1 MSNYIN
7 YHSHSHY
14 SNVIVPDSTI
24 SNKDR
29 ANRVLELE
37 QNVLSSVEHGYVGRP
52 IEIIELSKQYN
63 LKPLLGVE
71 TYYVRDRKEKDKT
84 NAHLILLA
92 KNEEGRKE
100 INWALSEGNVSGY
113 YYRARIDDELLF
125 NINPNNVWV
134 TSACLGGIW
143 KYEDADDIVLKM
155 KSYFG
160 LNFFLEVQAH
170 NVEPQKELNQRI
182 VNLSKKHNIKIIAG
196 ADSHMIFPNQ
206 AKDRDDYLLS
216 RGIEYPEEQGWF
228 LDFPSYDEFKN
239 RFEIQGILNKN
250 QIVEALDNTN
260 IFQNVEE
267 YSSII
272 FDNTKIKLPT
282 IYPTK
287 NQEEKDNIFKN
298 MVWNLWSLE
307 KDNVPEEK
315 WNHYEEEIQK
325 EMDIILETG
334 MSDYFLLNYEVVKKG
349 KELGGSITLT
359 GRGSAPSFYITKL
372 LGLTTIDRIS
382 ASVKMF
388 PERFIS
394 KERLLETKSL
404 PDFDFN
410 LGTPEIFAQAQVEIV
425 GEGRSYPM
433 IAFGTTKN
441 LSAWKLYARSAGI
454 DFDTSNHVSEQ
465 LTQFELD
472 YKHAEEDDK
481 ENLNV
486 LDYIDKELH
495 QTFLESRKYIG
506 LVNSLT
512 IHPCGYLLADF
523 DLRKEFG
530 LIKIKTGNV
539 EHICVACDGLF
550 AEQYKLLKN
559 DLLKVAVVDL
569 IYRTYKR
576 IGIKP
581 HPLPELLKIC
591 ENNEKVWNIYKSA
604 CGMGI
609 NQIEQPGTV
618 GRVAKYAP
626 TNISELSAFV
636 AAIRPGFKSNYKQF
650 EAREKFEYGIP
661 TLDKLIQTD
670 EFPQSYMLY
679 QENAMS
685 VMAYAK
691 IPMYETY
698 EIIKN
703 IAKKRYAKVIK
714 YKEQFTGGMKEKL
727 IEEKVSMRDS
737 EETASMTWQ
746 IIEDSSRYSFN
757 CSHSYSV
764 AGDSL
769 YGAWLKANY
778 PYEFYEV
785 FLQMLEDDAD
795 KERLAKTKIEAEKHF
810 GIKFPPYRFGQDN
823 RGIIADKKNKTIS
836 SSLKSIK
843 SFNHQISE
851 DLYELGKNKYNT
863 FIDFLI
869 DAEENGYISS
879 KFEKLIKIKYFQS
892 FGNNKKLLTIWEE
905 FKKGKNRYAKKLS
918 DKSKE
923 KRIPL
928 LLEIEKN
935 TPNDNLTFREQILA
949 EQEILE
955 HVQAVYPN
963 VDKKYIY
970 VMGLNDKYAPR
981 VQAYSINGGTQS
993 TLKIYKA
1000 QFAEK
1005 PFGFGDILYCKSFEK
1020 KFAVKYVDG
1029 EYLENKEQIVWW
1041 LTDYNVIQDVD
1052 KIIGG

>member
-1 MSNYIN
+1 MYSAQVLAEYFLRREHQKLSNYIN

-160 LNFFLEVQAH
+160 LNFFLEVQA
-170 NVEPQKELNQRI
+170 
-182 VNLSKKHNIKIIAG
+182 
-196 ADSHMIFPNQ
+196 
-206 AKDRDDYLLS
+206 
-216 RGIEYPEEQGWF
+216 
-228 LDFPSYDEFKN
+228 
-239 RFEIQGILNKN
+239 
-250 QIVEALDNTN
+250 
-260 IFQNVEE
+260 QNVEE

-559 DLLKVAVVDL
+559 D
-569 IYRTYKR
+569 
-576 IGIKP
+576 
-581 HPLPELLKIC
+581 
-591 ENNEKVWNIYKSA
+591 
-604 CGMGI
+604 
-609 NQIEQPGTV
+609 
-618 GRVAKYAP
+618 
-626 TNISELSAFV
+626 F
-636 AAIRPGFKSNYKQF
+636 
-650 EAREKFEYGIP
+650 
-661 TLDKLIQTD
+661 
-670 EFPQSYMLY
+670 
-679 QENAMS
+679 
-685 VMAYAK
+685 
-691 IPMYETY
+691 
-698 EIIKN
+698 
-703 IAKKRYAKVIK
+703 
-714 YKEQFTGGMKEKL
+714 
-727 IEEKVSMRDS
+727 
-737 EETASMTWQ
+737 
-746 IIEDSSRYSFN
+746 
-757 CSHSYSV
+757 
-764 AGDSL
+764 
-769 YGAWLKANY
+769 
-778 PYEFYEV
+778 
-785 FLQMLEDDAD
+785 
-795 KERLAKTKIEAEKHF
+795 
-810 GIKFPPYRFGQDN
+810 
-823 RGIIADKKNKTIS
+823 
-836 SSLKSIK
+836 
-843 SFNHQISE
+843 
-851 DLYELGKNKYNT
+851 
-863 FIDFLI
+863 
-869 DAEENGYISS
+869 
-879 KFEKLIKIKYFQS
+879 
-892 FGNNKKLLTIWEE
+892 
-905 FKKGKNRYAKKLS
+905 
-918 DKSKE
+918 
-923 KRIPL
+923 
-928 LLEIEKN
+928 
-935 TPNDNLTFREQILA
+935 
-949 EQEILE
+949 
-955 HVQAVYPN
+955 
-963 VDKKYIY
+963 
-970 VMGLNDKYAPR
+970 
-981 VQAYSINGGTQS
+981 
-993 TLKIYKA
+993 
-1000 QFAEK
+1000 
-1005 PFGFGDILYCKSFEK
+1005 
-1020 KFAVKYVDG
+1020 
-1029 EYLENKEQIVWW
+1029 
-1041 LTDYNVIQDVD
+1041 
-1052 KIIGG
+1052 